1 MGFTITV
8 QELKQKLD
16 KGEKVVLID
25 VREPWEY
32 NIAKIQGAQLI
43 PLGTLGSEYKKL
55 DPQAEIFKHRFSPII
70 NLSTKAA
77 PKYRL
82 KKLRALADDVGIFGL
97 IRQSPTTKS
106 RAFGRSGGNIPLS
119 SRVHPAAAL
128 SSPTPI
134 LVATGRRL
142 RQSAAAP
149 PSSRARALR
158 ERQD

>member
-55 DPQAEIFKHRFSPII
+55 DPQAEIVMQCHKGMRSMDATQFLLQQGFKNVK
-70 NLSTKAA
+70 NLTG
-77 PKYRL
+77 
-82 KKLRALADDVGIFGL
+82 GIEAWSSQ
-97 IRQSPTTKS
+97 IDPSVS
-106 RAFGRSGGNIPLS
+106 RY
-119 SRVHPAAAL
+119 
-128 SSPTPI
+128 
-134 LVATGRRL
+134 
-142 RQSAAAP
+142 
-149 PSSRARALR
+149 
-158 ERQD
+158 